1 MYSYIKGTLEE
12 IEEDKIVVEN
22 QGIGYNIFVPGR
34 ILEELPQIGSSVKIY
49 TYFHV
54 KEDCLWLFGFLNK
67 DEITLFKM
75 MLNVSGIGPKGA
87 LGILT
92 VLSPDDLCAAVISE
106 NAKAIAKAPGVGNKT
121 AQKLIIELKDK
132 VHLEDILDH
141 GENVVSSENGND
153 ALSSMKNEAVEALA
167 SLGYS
172 VKEAQ
177 QAVGMI
183 EIADQMS
190 TEDILKAALRNM
202 AFL

>member
-12 IEEDKIVVEN
+12 IEEDKIIVEN
-22 QGIGYNIFVPGR
+22 QDIGYNIFVPGR
-34 ILEELPQIGSSVKIY
+34 VMDNLPQIGSVVKIY
-49 TYFHV
+49 TYLHV
-54 KEDCLWLFGFLNK
+54 KEDCFWLFGFLNK

-92 VLSPDDLCAAVISE
+92 VLSPEELCAAVVSE

-132 VHLEDILDH
+132 VHLEDLLDQEE
-141 GENVVSSENGND
+141 GTLYTQNGND
-153 ALSSMKNEAVEALA
+153 MLSSRKNEAVEALT

-172 VKEAQ
+172 VKEAR
-177 QAVGMI
+177 QAVSMI
-183 EIADQMS
+183 EITDQMD
-190 TEDILKAALRNM
+190 TEAILKASLKNM